1 MRCRHALMFSVLP
14 SLALLAGCPAPA
26 QTSDSATEGSSG
38 STIDSTGSTDGTG
51 STGSTGET
59 DAISCECGASEACID
74 GACVEV
80 DRQAIEAGC
89 HPLHEAGNCLY
100 PWPSDFTTVPDQT
113 ATGLRVAMNPA
124 LLPVNDAGLEF
135 AADEIINLMDG
146 FTPHAQL
153 RFVTRKGVMAE
164 DLAGLDAI
172 ADSLADDAKIV
183 LLRDDGMRWPTFAE
197 VDARTDDLSRK
208 AVFIRPMR
216 RLDFGSRYIVAVRGL
231 RDAGGAPVLPSPI
244 FRALRD
250 DLPTDMPEVEALRPG
265 YEALFADLEAAG
277 IARDELILAWDFTTA
292 SEGLVK
298 RDAEALVPQIEA
310 LAGAGNLG
318 YTIDKVDD
326 SDGAVARVIRGT
338 FNVPNCMT
346 GQAEPGEFLR
356 RDDKGLPVCE
366 GVVEAPFVAAIP
378 RKIFDAGQP
387 APIAVY
393 GHGLLG
399 SADEVIGVAEKASEL
414 VLIGTDWWGMS
425 ESDLINIANLLGA
438 NFKDGR
444 ALPER
449 LMQST
454 INFSALGYLA
464 TGDLAGD
471 PALMKDG
478 APLLDTSVVHYIGG
492 SQGGIMGGTTVA
504 LAPNLDRGVLV
515 VGGAN
520 YSQMIWRST
529 AFNGVNSLWVGFHK
543 DEIEREFLMALF
555 QTAFDLADPVIYAEE
570 IREAPFEGN
579 NQKQLLL
586 VESIGDVQVPNISTE
601 MMARSYGMKMIGA
614 PIYEVFDVPTV
625 AEVDDVA
632 LLQVDTKPA
641 FLPPTEN
648 LPADEDNGAHGKS
661 ADGPGIQD
669 TIAYFLLGGS
679 LASQC
684 DGVCDPD

>member
-1 MRCRHALMFSVLP
+1 
-14 SLALLAGCPAPA
+14 
-26 QTSDSATEGSSG
+26 
-38 STIDSTGSTDGTG
+38 
-51 STGSTGET
+51 
-59 DAISCECGASEACID
+59 
-74 GACVEV
+74 
-80 DRQAIEAGC
+80 
-89 HPLHEAGNCLY
+89 
-100 PWPSDFTTVPDQT
+100 
-113 ATGLRVAMNPA
+113 
-124 LLPVNDAGLEF
+124 
-135 AADEIINLMDG
+135 
-146 FTPHAQL
+146 
-153 RFVTRKGVMAE
+153 
-164 DLAGLDAI
+164 
-172 ADSLADDAKIV
+172 
-183 LLRDDGMRWPTFAE
+183 
-197 VDARTDDLSRK
+197 
-208 AVFIRPMR
+208 
-216 RLDFGSRYIVAVRGL
+216 
-231 RDAGGAPVLPSPI
+231 
-244 FRALRD
+244 
-250 DLPTDMPEVEALRPG
+250 
-265 YEALFADLEAAG
+265 
-277 IARDELILAWDFTTA
+277 
-292 SEGLVK
+292 
-298 RDAEALVPQIEA
+298 
-310 LAGAGNLG
+310 
-318 YTIDKVDD
+318 
-326 SDGAVARVIRGT
+326 
-338 FNVPNCMT
+338 
-346 GQAEPGEFLR
+346 
-356 RDDKGLPVCE
+356 
-366 GVVEAPFVAAIP
+366 
-378 RKIFDAGQP
+378 P

-399 SADEVIGVAEKASEL
+399 DGSEAVSVAGKTGSMIL
-414 VLIGTDWWGMS
+414 VGTDWWGMA
-425 ESDLINIANLLGA
+425 EEDLPNVATVITSSFVN
-438 NFKDGR
+438 GR
-444 ALPER
+444 SLPER
-449 LMQST
+449 LLQST
-454 INFSALGYLA
+454 VNFTTLGYL
-464 TGDLAGD
+464 LAGELAEA
-471 PALMKDG
+471 PEMRADG
-478 APLLDTSVVHYIGG
+478 KPLVDTSAVHYIGG

-579 NQKQLLL
+579 NPKQLLL